1 MRKPLWLVLFLTVA
15 MGWGCTA
22 RRFGV
27 LAGEETADIAGLG
40 QVEPREDL
48 HITARP
54 PEGWIPSPIKL
65 TAKTIHQ
72 IWISPT
78 GSTAFGVIYAKLP
91 LPVGPEL
98 ALWGFMREMKK
109 DQGEAELLD
118 QEAVDHLNGV
128 RFKARGKLYSIDAIL
143 YAEGWDCWIAYA
155 GQYSDKQADAKEMA
169 VAKLASERV
178 VMGKP

>member
-1 MRKPLWLVLFLTVA
+1 M
-15 MGWGCTA
+15 
-22 RRFGV
+22 
-27 LAGEETADIAGLG
+27 
-40 QVEPREDL
+40 EPREDL

-72 IWISPT
+72 IWIS
-78 GSTAFGVIYAKLP
+78 SDRQHGVWGDLREAAVAGGAGIGA
-91 LPVGPEL
+91 VGVHAGDEEGTRGRQNY
-98 ALWGFMREMKK
+98 WTRR
-109 DQGEAELLD
+109 
-118 QEAVDHLNGV
+118 AVDHLNGV